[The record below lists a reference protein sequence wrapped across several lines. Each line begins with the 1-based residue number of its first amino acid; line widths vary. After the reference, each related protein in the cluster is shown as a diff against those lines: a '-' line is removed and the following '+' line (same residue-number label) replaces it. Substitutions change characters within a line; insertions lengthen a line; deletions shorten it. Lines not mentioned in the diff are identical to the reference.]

1 MPAYNYFPATYQSP
15 YYQQNYMQPM
25 IQQPIQQSVQQPV
38 MQQTQ
43 QIQNGIIWV
52 SGDAEANAYPIA
64 PNNAVRLW
72 HSSLPIV
79 YFKSADASGKPT
91 LKAYDLVERT
101 EKASAATEIAESKV
115 ADFVTKDELSAIS
128 LELEALKNEF
138 KTVKKEYVKK
148 KRREE
153 EDDDE

>member
-25 IQQPIQQSVQQPV
+25 MQQQAQQPV
-38 MQQTQ
+38 MQQQ

-101 EKASAATEIAESKV
+101 ESASAATEIAESKV